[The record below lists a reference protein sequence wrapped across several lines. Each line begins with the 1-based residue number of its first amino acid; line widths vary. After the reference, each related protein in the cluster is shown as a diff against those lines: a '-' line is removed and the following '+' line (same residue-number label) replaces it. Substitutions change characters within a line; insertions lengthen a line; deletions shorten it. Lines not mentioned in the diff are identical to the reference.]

1 MPLIASRA
9 ADSAFALG
17 FGKTSSLG
25 GFTSW
30 LTNTTLSSASQF
42 ANTCT
47 DSSGNT
53 YLTIDDGSWVYIQ
66 KVALDG
72 TVIWQKQI
80 GTSSLALYYA
90 HIVLKSDEST
100 LYLAYCSNKYNGYSL
115 CIEVVPVNTST
126 GTVSTGMAYYYSGR
140 SIQIQS
146 FTYSPYAT
154 NNKNLIL
161 TVYGNL
167 DALYSSVFLS
177 SVITIDPSN
186 FQYTA
191 SSQFLPTSTNG
202 ITGYGSTIISGGY
215 SVCRVFHSSYGPAV
229 ISLSNTGFPQYSQ
242 KTQGID
248 SAWGIDSDSS
258 GNFYVDFYTANGK
271 IGIQKNSGVACTFVW
286 AKELTIT
293 GATATQFLF
302 GGKTVYVDSSGN
314 VYCVAT
320 LKNGATNSYLV
331 VFKMNSSGDVQ
342 WIKKFFSSYAAGSQG
357 GPLFASSITG
367 NGNYLSVGAAFTS
380 ASYFSTFIT
389 LTTNGTVVNGTYN
402 GDSSTGNLTVSTPAY
417 TVTDLSSAG
426 AWTGDGADTPLVF
439 STSVVSN
446 ITSTTSSLT
455 NVVVPLPYS

>member
-17 FGKTSSLG
+17 FGKASSG

-30 LTNTTLSSASQF
+30 VTNTTLSSSYQF

-66 KVALDG
+66 KIALDG
-72 TVIWQKQI
+72 TVIWQKKF
-80 GTSSLALYYA
+80 GTSSLVLYYA
-90 HIVLKSDEST
+90 HIALKSDEST
-100 LYLAYCSNKYNGYSL
+100 LYLAYCSNKYNSSSL
-115 CIEVVPVNTST
+115 CIEVIPVN
-126 GTVSTGMAYYYSGR
+126 VSTGAVSSGFAFYCSGR
-140 SIQIQS
+140 NIQIQS
-146 FTYSPYAT
+146 FTYSQYAT

-161 TVYGNL
+161 TVYGKL
-167 DALYSSVFLS
+167 DANYPSVSLS
-177 SVITIDPSN
+177 SVVTINPSN
-186 FQYTA
+186 FDYTA
-191 SSQFLPTSTNG
+191 SRQFLPASTDG

-215 SVCRVFHSSYGPAV
+215 SVCRGFHSSYGPAV
-229 ISLSNTGFPQYSQ
+229 ISLTNAGSPQYSQ

-286 AKELTIT
+286 AKELTLT

-302 GGKTVYVDSSGN
+302 GAKTVYVDSSGN
-314 VYCVAT
+314 VYCAAT

-342 WIKKFFSSYAAGSQG
+342 WIKKFFSSYAEGSQG

-367 NGNYLSVGAAFTS
+367 SGNYLSVGAAFTAS
-380 ASYFSTFIT
+380 SYFSTFIT

-426 AWTGDGADTPLVF
+426 AWTGDGSDTPAVF
-439 STSVVSN
+439 SSVSGIN
-446 ITSTTSSLT
+446 ITSTTNSLT